1 MSNIERTVVAGVS
14 TSDNGPVV
22 HWAAE
27 EAAARRAGLRLV
39 TARPGPAAAD
49 RYLPNDVA
57 VEHRAA
63 AQALLA
69 GLAADVAARWPGLT
83 VTTEVLAGPPAA
95 VLRDAAAEAD
105 LLVVGADDASA
116 FTEAIRGSVPG
127 DLLTSAPCPL
137 AVVPRREWPGAPA
150 SAPVV
155 VALDESTG
163 AQAAL
168 AYGYGAAA
176 RAGRPLT
183 ILRCVTDT
191 GAATPETHALTA
203 FEALYPDVPVT
214 TEMTSGDPRQ
224 VLVTASR
231 RAALLVVGSRRRG
244 RVASSLF
251 GSVSRH
257 LIRNGGCPV
266 VVAHTRRAAPS
277 SAALTSSGRDR

>member
-1 MSNIERTVVAGVS
+1 MRRKAMSNIERTVVAGVS
-14 TSDNGPVV
+14 TSDSEPVV
-22 HWAAE
+22 RWAAE
-27 EAAARRAGLRLV
+27 EAVARRAGLRLV

-83 VTTEVLAGPPAA
+83 VTTDVLAGPPAA
-95 VLRDAAAEAD
+95 VLRDAAAEAE

-127 DLLTSAPCPL
+127 DLLPAAPCPL

-150 SAPVV
+150 SAPDV
-155 VALDESTG
+155 VALDESTS

-183 ILRCVTDT
+183 IQRCVTDT
-191 GAATPETHALTA
+191 GEAPETHALA
-203 FEALYPDVPVT
+203 ACEALYPDVPVT

-277 SAALTSSGRDR
+277 SVALTS